1 MSGKENWR
9 QFRFVQACVLLIR
22 KGEDF
27 SSKKRR
33 TWKNVVD
40 NKRYKKGCQS
50 TIHNH
55 QSLEIWWIIFQN
67 STSSFFPSLI
77 IWFGTTIFSIFI
89 RISHSTWEEKQHLAK
104 QHLLLRKRLLA
115 AFRDTYV
122 KKWKTLVKTS
132 SLFSR
137 VKIRRIFTLKRD
149 FYCDARLEN
158 IQKVSK
164 RAKIWQFM
172 TFLENVW

>member
-1 MSGKENWR
+1 MKINCEAGNYVLPGCLKSSLFENIFISLTYFWH
-9 QFRFVQACVLLIR
+9 
-22 KGEDF
+22 F
-27 SSKKRR
+27 SLPNMKK
-33 TWKNVVD
+33 N
-40 NKRYKKGCQS
+40 
-50 TIHNH
+50 
-55 QSLEIWWIIFQN
+55 L
-67 STSSFFPSLI
+67 
-77 IWFGTTIFSIFI
+77 FSIFI

-115 AFRDTYV
+115 AFRDTYI

>member
-1 MSGKENWR
+1 MALLNEVNVGVEITLNAFLKGLEIELMMQTDKKFGDGSLVCKQEN
-9 QFRFVQACVLLIR
+9 FLLSD
-22 KGEDF
+22 GG
-27 SSKKRR
+27 SKK
-33 TWKNVVD
+33 
-40 NKRYKKGCQS
+40 
-50 TIHNH
+50 
-55 QSLEIWWIIFQN
+55 
-67 STSSFFPSLI
+67 
-77 IWFGTTIFSIFI
+77 IFSIFI

>member
-1 MSGKENWR
+1 MLGKFFKRKEKAWARPFSAENQWKISEKVIS
-9 QFRFVQACVLLIR
+9 QPIYYIPVAPTSFGKKF
-22 KGEDF
+22 
-27 SSKKRR
+27 SKKLY
-33 TWKNVVD
+33 KVV
-40 NKRYKKGCQS
+40 
-50 TIHNH
+50 
-55 QSLEIWWIIFQN
+55 
-67 STSSFFPSLI
+67 
-77 IWFGTTIFSIFI
+77 FSIFI

>member
-1 MSGKENWR
+1 MLRNLSFDINWDPFSVVIGGCWEFLSNKNCSLKDALQLGQTR
-9 QFRFVQACVLLIR
+9 FWFRPPKNCLGFKPVVPLSLDA
-22 KGEDF
+22 
-27 SSKKRR
+27 KK
-33 TWKNVVD
+33 V
-40 NKRYKKGCQS
+40 
-50 TIHNH
+50 
-55 QSLEIWWIIFQN
+55 
-67 STSSFFPSLI
+67 
-77 IWFGTTIFSIFI
+77 IFSIFI

>member
-1 MSGKENWR
+1 MND
-9 QFRFVQACVLLIR
+9 I
-22 KGEDF
+22 F
-27 SSKKRR
+27 SRAEFSK
-33 TWKNVVD
+33 T
-40 NKRYKKGCQS
+40 YHYE
-50 TIHNH
+50 T
-55 QSLEIWWIIFQN
+55 QSLVKYLDNCNWVKLPRKNASLFQFEGRAKEGFSAVFLKLPN
-67 STSSFFPSLI
+67 SIAAASLGCI
-77 IWFGTTIFSIFI
+77 RSKAIFSIFI

-115 AFRDTYV
+115 AFRDTYI